1 MISIIIPA
9 LNEATNLK
17 KLLPA
22 LKANTLEPI
31 EIIVVDG
38 GSTDA
43 TIDICASQGI
53 KVLKGQRGRAK
64 QMNFGASQS
73 NGEILYFVH
82 ADAIPPKGYGE
93 AILQAIQEGFP
104 IGCFRL
110 KFDSKSYLLKINAFF
125 TRFDR
130 SWTRGGDQ
138 TLYVK
143 TRLFNQF
150 KGYDESCV
158 IMEEYDFMDRIRQAH
173 SFKIIPKNILI
184 SARKYEKNSYFKVQ
198 IANLVAMR
206 MYQRGVAKK
215 DIALKYKSML
225 NK

>member
-9 LNEATNLK
+9 LNEAPNLQ

-22 LKANTLEPI
+22 LRQNTKVPI

-38 GSTDA
+38 GSTD
-43 TIDICASQGI
+43 DSLNVCASHAVTALTG
-53 KVLKGQRGRAK
+53 KKGRAI
-64 QMNFGASQS
+64 QMNFGASQAK
-73 NGEILYFVH
+73 GDILYFVH

-93 AILQAIQEGFP
+93 SIIQAIQEGFP

-110 KFDSKSYLLKINAFF
+110 KFDSNSLLLKINGYF

-138 TLYVK
+138 TLYV
-143 TRLFNQF
+143 TTPLFQQF

-158 IMEEYDFMDRIRQAH
+158 IMEEYDFMDRVRPH
-173 SFKIIPKNILI
+173 HPFKIIPKNILI
-184 SARKYEKNSYFKVQ
+184 SARKYEKNGYFKVQ
-198 IANLVAMR
+198 IANLIAMR
-206 MYQRGVAKK
+206 MYLRGAPKE
-215 DIALKYKSML
+215 DIATKYKAML
-225 NK
+225 Q